1 MVQFYS
7 WFKYYF
13 SLFLTHYHTLP
24 KPKTKGNNIQT
35 KNKIEPP
42 QINLYLRYQEN
53 KKLYSYFILIPSR
66 KCQESRFPRKH
77 DIFTREIN
85 PAVF

>member
-13 SLFLTHYHTLP
+13 SLFLTHCHTLP
-24 KPKTKGNNIQT
+24 QPKTKGNNIQT

-42 QINLYLRYQEN
+42 QINLYLRYQEIRTLLLFYTDTISEMPGEPLSP
-53 KKLYSYFILIPSR
+53 K
-66 KCQESRFPRKH
+66 
-77 DIFTREIN
+77 T
-85 PAVF
+85 